1 MIMMMM
7 VVMMMM
13 LNSWPVGRADSD
25 QGRDVPT
32 QAGALH
38 RTVQALVQSVTISL
52 QHLCCI
58 FAIFV
63 HNFCNIMC
71 NISPICLQYFLSR
84 CSFYFLITFWKGGTL
99 FLEVYSRSALCT
111 VFVLL
116 CEILSNFVG
125 DCCKWT
131 VSSVQPVDPH
141 F

>member
-1 MIMMMM
+1 MMMM

>member
-1 MIMMMM
+1 M
-7 VVMMMM
+7 MMMM

-25 QGRDVPT
+25 QDRDVPT